1 VAINSTN
8 NSIGFPGLTNNRPG
22 MLMTVPSAAE
32 NTKVPEVKVENPVQK
47 PSKEKMSENTKYFI
61 GAAAIAA
68 SAIAGIYIYKGRKP
82 PKEENVEQT
91 VQFIDR
97 KEPVRS
103 GIDFFKKYLEKLSPS
118 FDFET
123 KSQHPVGKHGA
134 YRIDEILRPS
144 AVKHSEFFRKD
155 GSLFASVDWDD
166 DGKVISYTLLNKNGN
181 VINEI

>member
-1 VAINSTN
+1 MVINSTN
-8 NSIGFPGLTNNRPG
+8 NSTGFPSLTTNRLG
-22 MLMTVPSAAE
+22 MLMTPVPE
-32 NTKVPEVKVENPVQK
+32 NTKMPEVKVENPVQK
-47 PSKEKMSENTKYFI
+47 TSKEKMSDNSKYFI
-61 GAAAIAA
+61 GAAAIAV
-68 SAIAGIYIYKGRKP
+68 SVIAGMYIYKGRKP
-82 PKEENVEQT
+82 PQEEIVEQT
-91 VQFIDR
+91 VQFVDR
-97 KEPVRS
+97 EKSVRS